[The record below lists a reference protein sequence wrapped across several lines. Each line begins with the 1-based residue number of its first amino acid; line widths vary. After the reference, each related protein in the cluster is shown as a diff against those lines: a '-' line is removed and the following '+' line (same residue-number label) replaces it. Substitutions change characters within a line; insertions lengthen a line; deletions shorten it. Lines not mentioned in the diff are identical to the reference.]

1 MSHSQLSY
9 TMARKN
15 RFSHLQ
21 MSREQDMN
29 LEDSYLKKKS
39 GSVGPTRKNRE
50 LGKVGPDILNGED
63 EVAFVKENTRAWVQR
78 TFYDNSKMGPGK
90 EINYEKWKA
99 LDLLNKVEI
108 IKRGKEK
115 NIKWISKSGFRRD
128 KHHDST

>member
-1 MSHSQLSY
+1 MW
-9 TMARKN
+9 
-15 RFSHLQ
+15 
-21 MSREQDMN
+21 
-29 LEDSYLKKKS
+29 
-39 GSVGPTRKNRE
+39 GPQEKNRE

-90 EINYEKWKA
+90 KINLEKWKA